1 MKKIWTVFLVFLKIG
16 AFTFGGGYAMI
27 ALLERELVQKR
38 KWLDQT
44 EFLDMVAMAE
54 STPGPIAVNSAT
66 YLGYKTAG
74 IWGAIAATLGVCLPS
89 FVVIYLISL
98 CLDWFLSFRYV
109 TYAFRGIRV
118 CVVYLILSAGIRVLK
133 TLERTALNVT
143 ISVTVVIV
151 LLVGSAFSVGFSSI
165 VYILLAG
172 TVGVAVYQIRRLRGQ
187 KKK

>member
-74 IWGAIAATLGVCLPS
+74 IWGAIAATIGVCLSS

-109 TYAFRGIRV
+109 TYGFA
-118 CVVYLILSAGIRVLK
+118 CVSCI
-133 TLERTALNVT
+133 
-143 ISVTVVIV
+143 
-151 LLVGSAFSVGFSSI
+151 
-165 VYILLAG
+165 
-172 TVGVAVYQIRRLRGQ
+172 
-187 KKK
+187 